1 MLLQKIKNIESR
13 KGWKIT
19 LCLAYCMRP
28 RRIRPHTNIQLS
40 LSEFIGSYEAIF
52 FNSNFSCVCENE
64 WSFLIITIN
73 RICLVLL
80 QKFINFNFKYV
91 SVTRVT
97 VFDWLDWTILI
108 VLELLFVGKI
118 KYCQWY
124 IDVNG
129 AQRPKP
135 ITWQLHLYAK
145 QIKQ

>member
-1 MLLQKIKNIESR
+1 MLLQKFKNIESR
-13 KGWKIT
+13 MKNYSVFGILYAPKENQTTYESSAKLKWIHRFVRS
-19 LCLAYCMRP
+19 YFF
-28 RRIRPHTNIQLS
+28 QL
-40 LSEFIGSYEAIF
+40 
-52 FNSNFSCVCENE
+52 
-64 WSFLIITIN
+64 

-80 QKFINFNFKYV
+80 QKFINFNFKYI